1 MNSSIPKALIKSR
14 EFWALGEFGRLL
26 LRGLWRKGEVQRWE
40 SREALLRELQSRGVF
55 LGSPGPAAFEA
66 FVAECLTARVLL
78 REEEA
83 LVLPILSGDRPKGEV
98 SAAALRKRDQRKKD
112 AENPARVEER
122 RQEREARKQGGATPV
137 TSDVTRSDVTPDVTP
152 NVTPPVTPNP
162 PASGR
167 DTDPSARAPAH
178 APSPLRPPSGGTEAG
193 GSGDRDGDR
202 DKSPVTIPGRVPQ
215 RSLRTT
221 AQLATLNVRE
231 VGTVTY
237 GVWGN
242 AAPGVFR
249 PGTSGEARKA
259 LGTLVAG
266 HYSERDLYVIAWHWQ
281 AQLVATRERLTA
293 QGVRLPLTPE
303 TLTAELVA
311 AELVAAESWWASL
324 SPDVR
329 QTYER
334 PSQPALIQAQHY
346 RPPVSVAPEP
356 NANADTKSA

>member
-1 MNSSIPKALIKSR
+1 MNSSISKALIKSH

-26 LRGLWRKGEVQRWE
+26 LRGLWRRGEVQRWE

-55 LGSPGPAAFEA
+55 LGSPGPVAFEA

-78 REEEA
+78 REEGEA

-122 RQEREARKQGGATPV
+122 QKEREARKQGGATPV
-137 TSDVTRSDVTPDVTP
+137 TSGVTRSDVTPDVTP
-152 NVTPPVTPNP
+152 NVTPDVTPPVTPKSLP
-162 PASGR
+162 SSR

-193 GSGDRDGDR
+193 GSGDRDGER
-202 DKSPVTIPGRVPQ
+202 DKSPVTVPGRVPQ
-215 RSLRTT
+215 RTLRTT

-281 AQLVATRERLTA
+281 AELKTTRDRLIA
-293 QGVRLPLTPE
+293 QGVQLPLTPE

-311 AELVAAESWWASL
+311 AELVAAESWWAAL

-346 RPPVSVAPEP
+346 RPDRKSVV
-356 NANADTKSA
+356 